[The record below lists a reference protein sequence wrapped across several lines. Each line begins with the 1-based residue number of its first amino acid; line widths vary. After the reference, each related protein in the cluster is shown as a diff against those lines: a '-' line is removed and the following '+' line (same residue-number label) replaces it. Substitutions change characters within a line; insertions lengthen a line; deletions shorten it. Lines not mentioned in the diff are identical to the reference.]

1 VSKATIEYVI
11 LDFPTVSINEK
22 TKRDTGITDEFIDE
36 ILLTQKDDIYAFSIL
51 ALLYPDLDY
60 KNNNFHKDHLHPENK
75 FDMLNT
81 IDKEKYGW
89 LTYNSILNLQMLDA
103 NENMSKQNVSLSE
116 WIEINVKTQ
125 DRNKFL
131 TNHLIPDISLKL
143 DDFGIFIE
151 ARKKILFD
159 RLKDIL
165 S

>member
-1 VSKATIEYVI
+1 
-11 LDFPTVSINEK
+11 
-22 TKRDTGITDEFIDE
+22 
-36 ILLTQKDDIYAFSIL
+36 
-51 ALLYPDLDY
+51 
-60 KNNNFHKDHLHPENK
+60 
-75 FDMLNT
+75 MLNT